1 MTLELYHWEPTG
13 ESAKLLIL
21 LEELGL
27 KYRSYYVDVQKLEQ
41 YSSEHLALS
50 PTGTVP
56 VLVHENEVYDNPKL
70 TSYYL
75 AEKFANDQLIP
86 SEPKSW
92 YDVQAWCNTLDTQL
106 EGSVRMLGWNTV
118 MLPTMSRKEREAFQK
133 KLENAPRPQLAGWGA
148 VWSDAEAS
156 EDQLENA
163 RHRIATATEKMEKAL
178 DNSPMLVGPDFTVA
192 DSNAY
197 ALTYTLPRLLPK
209 IVNQAKTPNLMEWL
223 YTIGERPAVKKVMH
237 MKKNKEQDLYA
248 HG

>member
-1 MTLELYHWEPTG
+1 MTLELYHWEPVG

-21 LEELGL
+21 LEELGV
-27 KYRSYYVDVQKLEQ
+27 KYQSYYVDVLKLEQ

-50 PTGTVP
+50 PMGTVP
-56 VLVHENEVYDNPKL
+56 VLVHKESVYDIPRL

-75 AEKFANDQLIP
+75 AEEFPNEQLIP
-86 SEPKSW
+86 PNPKGW
-92 YDVQAWCNTLDTQL
+92 YDVQAWCNILDAHL
-106 EGSVRMLGWNTV
+106 EASVRMLGWNTV
-118 MLPTMSRKEREAFQK
+118 MLPGMSQQEKEDFQK
-133 KLENAPRPQLAGWGA
+133 KLDKAPRPQLAGWNA

-163 RHRIATATEKMEKAL
+163 RRRIGVAVEKMEKAL
-178 DNSPMLVGPDFTVA
+178 DKSPMLVGPDFTIA

-197 ALTYTLPRLLPK
+197 ALSYTLPRLAPK
-209 IVNQAKTPNLMEWL
+209 IVNEAKTPNLMEWL

-237 MKKNKEQDLYA
+237 MRKNKEEDIYP

>member
-1 MTLELYHWEPTG
+1 MTLELYHWEPVG

-27 KYRSYYVDVQKLEQ
+27 EYKSNYVDVLKLEQ
-41 YSSEHLALS
+41 YSSKHLALS
-50 PTGTVP
+50 SMGTVP
-56 VLVHENEVYDNPKL
+56 VLVHEGNVYDNPKL

-75 AEKFANDQLIP
+75 AEQFPAKRLIP
-86 SEPKSW
+86 SDPKGW
-92 YDVQAWCNTLDTQL
+92 YDVQAWCNILDAQL
-106 EGSVRMLGWNTV
+106 EGPVRMLGWNAV

-163 RHRIATATEKMEKAL
+163 RHRIATAIEKMETAL
-178 DNSPMLVGPDFTVA
+178 DKSSMLAGQDFSVA

-209 IVNQAKTPNLMEWL
+209 IVNEAKTPNLMEWF
-223 YTIGERPAVKKVMH
+223 YTVGERPAVKKVMH
-237 MKKNKEQDLYA
+237 MRKNKEQDLYA